1 MTKSEF
7 ISEVAKK
14 AEITQTD
21 AKKAID
27 AFWSIVMDEVK
38 KDGEV
43 SFIGTG
49 KFYKKHTEARKGR
62 NPRTGE
68 EIEIAASDKLAFKAT
83 LKL

>member
-7 ISEVAKK
+7 VAEVAKK

-27 AFWSIVMDEVK
+27 AFWNVVTDEVK
-38 KDGEV
+38 KGGEV
-43 SFIGTG
+43 SFVGTG

-68 EIEIAASDKLAFKAT
+68 EIDIAPNDKLAFKAT
-83 LKL
+83 LKF